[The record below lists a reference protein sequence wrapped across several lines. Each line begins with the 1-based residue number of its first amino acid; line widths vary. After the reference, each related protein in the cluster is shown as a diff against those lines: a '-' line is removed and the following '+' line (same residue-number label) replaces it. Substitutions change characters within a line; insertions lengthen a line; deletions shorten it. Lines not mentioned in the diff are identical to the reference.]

1 MTGFTLTPEQQ
12 DFLDAVGTVPG
23 IVCQAGAGAGK
34 TTVAKKAAAKL
45 VGQRG
50 IYTAFNKAI
59 VQSAA
64 ASMPRN
70 VAALTTYKIAWNAG
84 GYHYKRTLD
93 IRDQRLQDVARILGV
108 RGPLYIG
115 QDLAPLGPTKVA
127 RHALA
132 TVDAF
137 CASADRELTAVH
149 VPEIAGAEDARAHIV
164 DTVLPLALNAWD
176 DMAHPKTGRL
186 RTKPGLYF
194 KRWALTNPEIDA
206 DFLMVDE
213 VQDTDPV
220 LAEVLR
226 NQKLPMF
233 LIGDDAQMIY
243 GWRGCVSV
251 MSDFPHFAQL
261 QLTQSFRFGDRV
273 AEEANKYLELIDA
286 AIRLRG
292 NPAIDSTVGPI
303 AEPRAILCR
312 TNAEAV
318 VEAMESAKQGRK
330 VHLKGAGDE
339 IQAIAKAAAEL
350 QAGNTPWHDQLQAFR
365 SWGDVVQYVEDG
377 MASTELEAAVRLIE
391 ANGIENVVEALAG
404 TVAEPYADV
413 VITTTHKVKGLE
425 WESVRIANDWS
436 KPKRGGEVPA
446 EFGMLAY
453 VAVTRAQQQ
462 LDRGGLSWIDDELV
476 DVLGR
481 RASLATITAKP
492 APVVELPRPAAAPL
506 GPGEQRAADALREAQ
521 ERAAQPGYSEADRA
535 DDVRAI
541 IAAYLNSKVGAAV

>member
-1 MTGFTLTPEQQ
+1 MTGFTLTDEQQ
-12 DFLDAVGTVPG
+12 AFLDAAGSGPG

-34 TTVAKKAAAKL
+34 TTVAKLVARKL
-45 VGQRG
+45 SGQRG

-59 VQSAA
+59 VMSAA
-64 ASMPRN
+64 GSMPRN
-70 VAALTTYKIAWNAG
+70 VQALTTYKIAWNAG

-132 TVDAF
+132 TVEAF
-137 CASADRELTAVH
+137 CASADPELTAVH

-176 DMAHPKTGRL
+176 DMSDPRTGKL
-186 RTKPGLYF
+186 RSKPGLYF

-220 LAEVLR
+220 LAGVLR
-226 NQKLPMF
+226 AQKLPMY

-273 AEEANKYLELIDA
+273 AEEANKWLELIDA

-303 AEPRAILCR
+303 GEPRAILCR

-318 VEAMESAKQGRK
+318 VEAMECAKQGRK

-391 ANGIENVVEALAG
+391 KNGIETVVEALEG

-425 WESVRIANDWS
+425 WPSVRIANDWD

-462 LDRGGLSWIDDELV
+462 LDRGGLSWIDGELV

-481 RASLATITAKP
+481 RASLATITAQP